1 MGRNK
6 GIKNVYIFIYVCII
20 ESLCC
25 TAEINITLQI
35 NYTLIKFK
43 KEKREKDLAQHL
55 ADRKNSVSIKLL
67 FT

>member
-1 MGRNK
+1 MEK
-6 GIKNVYIFIYVCII
+6 IYISEYISIYIT
-20 ESLCC
+20 ESFCC

-55 ADRKNSVSIKLL
+55 ADR
-67 FT
+67 TQ

>member
-1 MGRNK
+1 ME
-6 GIKNVYIFIYVCII
+6 KNMEKIYISEYISIYIT
-20 ESLCC
+20 ESFCC

-55 ADRKNSVSIKLL
+55 ADR
-67 FT
+67 TQ